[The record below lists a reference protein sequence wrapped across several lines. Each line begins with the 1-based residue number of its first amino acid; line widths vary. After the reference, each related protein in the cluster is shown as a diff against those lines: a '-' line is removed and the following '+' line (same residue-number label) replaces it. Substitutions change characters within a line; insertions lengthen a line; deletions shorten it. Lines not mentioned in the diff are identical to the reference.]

1 MATMNAP
8 LPVDLLIEHA
18 AELLT
23 CAPDA
28 ADLVGRI
35 PDGAVACA
43 GERIVAVGPTDA
55 VRRLVDARA
64 ATVVD
69 ATGQLVMP
77 GFVDSHTHVVFGGS
91 RVEEYTARLTGADLS
106 ALAARGVAVGIG
118 GTVALTRLMSVD
130 DLAEATLPR
139 LREMLAAG
147 TTTVESKSG
156 YGLSTDAELKMLQ
169 VNRQLAGA
177 QPVELVSTF
186 LGAHASP
193 PDVPRERYLD
203 EIITEMLPAVAQAGL
218 AEYCDAFCEQGYFTI
233 DETRAVLEAGLAHGL
248 KPKLHLDQ
256 YAPSGAAQLAAE
268 LGATSVDHLNFT
280 PPEDLLR
287 LAAAGVVGVAMPAI
301 DFAVAHP
308 RPIDVRALLDAGL
321 TVALATDICPGCWLP
336 SMQFLINLACR
347 LHGISPAE
355 ALRAST
361 LSGALALDRGHELGS
376 LEVGKLADVLIMNVA
391 RHEDLAYR
399 LGRNAVELVVKRGR
413 IVVERRDA

>member
-1 MATMNAP
+1 MNAVT
-8 LPVDLLIEHA
+8 PVDLLIEHT

-23 CAPDA
+23 VAPDA
-28 ADLVGRI
+28 PDLIGRV

-55 VRRLVDARA
+55 VRRLVDTRA

-118 GTVALTRLMSVD
+118 GTVALTRSMSVD

-156 YGLSTDAELKMLQ
+156 YGLSTASELKMLH
-169 VNRQLAGA
+169 VNRLLAGA
-177 QPVELVSTF
+177 QPIELVSTF
-186 LGAHASP
+186 LGAHALP
-193 PDVPRERYLD
+193 PDVPRERYVD

-218 AEYCDAFCEQGYFTI
+218 AEYCDAFCEEGYFTLA
-233 DETRAVLEAGLAHGL
+233 ETRAVLEAGRAHGL

-256 YAPSGAAQLAAE
+256 YAASGAARLAAD

-280 PPEDLLR
+280 PPEDLRRLR
-287 LAAAGVVGVAMPAI
+287 DAGVVGVAMPAI

-347 LHGISPAE
+347 LHGVSPAE
-355 ALRAST
+355 AVRAAT
-361 LSGALALDRGHELGS
+361 LGGALALDRGHELGS
-376 LEVGKLADVLIMNVA
+376 LEPGKLADVLVMDVA

-413 IVVERRDA
+413 IVVERRGL